1 MKTKNKTIVLTLATL
16 MILTVG
22 QFALALPYTPTPK
35 PNEGDENDLGVV
47 ETTETRHI
55 YYRESEGEWCYGP
68 PYSCEHNQQL
78 INSSLLRLS
87 EIIEIQHTYHRDV
100 EHEGGYVPPYFCEH
114 NQQRISS
121 ALSSIEASLQNPSE
135 SVIYSVEI
143 DLNCCAPL
151 SNEEAEGSEVH
162 YKYKTYKSNIIT

>member
-1 MKTKNKTIVLTLATL
+1 MKTKSKTIALTLATL

-47 ETTETRHI
+47 EITETNI
-55 YYRESEGEWCYGP
+55 YYRETEGEGCYVS
-68 PYSCEHNQQL
+68 PYYCEDNQQL
-78 INSSLLRLS
+78 INSMLLRLS
-87 EIIEIQHTYHRDV
+87 EIVEIRYTYNG
-100 EHEGGYVPPYFCEH
+100 ELECEGGYVSPYFCEH

-121 ALSSIEASLQNPSE
+121 ALPSTEARLQNSGE
-135 SVIYSVEI
+135 SIIYSVEI
-143 DLNCCAPL
+143 DLNCCASL
-151 SNEEAEGSEVH
+151 SSEEAGGSEVQ